1 MFEVDPNLWLQSFAT
16 PWLTWLM
23 QAVSLFGQAWF
34 YAAMVLVLG
43 FGLRLRPMLG
53 VMLALLLAGLGTHA
67 IKNGLGLPRPV
78 QVDARV
84 LDKGEANQQWL
95 TARGSAQTAFGLP
108 SEQAIAAARALPDPD
123 FGFIS
128 GHVSAATAFCASLL
142 LTFASLRRMFTDDE
156 PHVGLLSAGQGAT
169 FDSITAVMSLLEGHA
184 DVMMDRAAPGLVP
197 QVDLL
202 RRSMEARRDA
212 PGLVQL
218 IFRVLGLT
226 AKREQYRDGARFC
239 RAVLDAAGVD
249 ALNLAFAAP
258 DLLPDPA
265 ELHDPDRWLRR
276 VPARVG

>member
-1 MFEVDPNLWLQSFAT
+1 MDDLDHGLIAELRRDGRASISELADRLQVSRAT
-16 PWLTWLM
+16 
-23 QAVSLFGQAWF
+23 VR
-34 YAAMVLVLG
+34 
-43 FGLRLRPMLG
+43 LRLERLKAAGEIAGFIVLTRADISEAPVRGLMMIGIEGRGGDRITARLTG
-53 VMLALLLAGLGTHA
+53 LL
-67 IKNGLGLPRPV
+67 R
-78 QVDARV
+78 DV
-84 LDKGEANQQWL
+84 LDDDRR
-95 TARGSAQTAFGLP
+95 TA
-108 SEQAIAAARALPDPD
+108 AL
-123 FGFIS
+123 
-128 GHVSAATAFCASLL
+128 
-142 LTFASLRRMFTDDE
+142 
-156 PHVGLLSAGQGAT
+156 
-169 FDSITAVMSLLEGHA
+169 DSVTAVMSLLEGHA